1 MNPTIHAVTNV
12 EENWVFAKNKKI
24 SYVANP
30 YAFTMVANV
39 QTLAQQDE
47 EIGIYQTQPYANVD
61 LAENYY
67 VVNQHT

>member
-1 MNPTIHAVTNV
+1 
-12 EENWVFAKNKKI
+12 
-24 SYVANP
+24 
-30 YAFTMVANV
+30 MVANV